1 VICYGGISAHGA
13 TPLIFNISGTKGNPA
28 YTSSTNRAYKGVGA
42 EEYRNVVLDG
52 NAGLLKRGRQI
63 FAYANSGQWARTW
76 IFQQDGARPHTVC
89 EKSEAGQA
97 TRNLIHSYSPQAWIG
112 EGWPACSPDLSLI
125 ENVWAMMEE
134 ELVHVRDA
142 LPGGDWTS
150 QQAFEKDVATAWEKV
165 TSDPEKMQK
174 LFKSF
179 NGRLKRCI
187 AAKGE
192 RV

>member
-1 VICYGGISAHGA
+1 
-13 TPLIFNISGTKGNPA
+13 
-28 YTSSTNRAYKGVGA
+28 
-42 EEYRNVVLDG
+42 
-52 NAGLLKRGRQI
+52 
-63 FAYANSGQWARTW
+63 
-76 IFQQDGARPHTVC
+76 
-89 EKSEAGQA
+89 
-97 TRNLIHSYSPQAWIG
+97 
-112 EGWPACSPDLSLI
+112 
-125 ENVWAMMEE
+125 MEE